1 MRLAAALSILL
12 VLAAS
17 ASAQD
22 KALPKFG
29 DYPVKTIYKGK
40 HAKPKIYGDL
50 KRYYESSYTSA
61 IEGGVTFAGE
71 YAIAKR
77 ACGSTCVMPDIVSVK
92 TGKVVIIP
100 FSISGWREYHD
111 NFDPVEVKSDSRL
124 IVFLGARNESC
135 RSGFTTMCWRRAS

>member
-77 ACGSTCVMPDIVSVK
+77 PCGSTCVMPDIVSVK

>member
-1 MRLAAALSILL
+1 MRLAAALAILL
-12 VLAAS
+12 VSAAS

-22 KALPKFG
+22 KPLPKFG

-77 ACGSTCVMPDIVSVK
+77 PCGSHLRDA
-92 TGKVVIIP
+92 GHRQ
-100 FSISGWREYHD
+100 RED
-111 NFDPVEVKSDSRL
+111 RQGRRPSRSRSRA
-124 IVFLGARNESC
+124 GASTTTTST
-135 RSGFTTMCWRRAS
+135 RSK